1 MAERDLSAFVARCRF
16 VFEDNAEVASWQD
29 TETYHGAETYT
40 HLIAMHRCLLD
51 AADIIEK
58 LIEARNG

>member
-1 MAERDLSAFVARCRF
+1 MTNAELSIFVQRCRI

-29 TETYHGAETYT
+29 TTTYHGAETYT
-40 HLIAMHRCLLD
+40 HLIGMHRCLLD

-58 LIEARNG
+58 LSGVRNG

>member
-1 MAERDLSAFVARCRF
+1 MADPELSIFVQRCRL
-16 VFEDNAEVASWQD
+16 VFADNAEVASWQD
-29 TETYHGAETYT
+29 TSTYHGAETYT

-58 LIEARNG
+58 LSEARNG